1 MGRQTLVNIDGTA
14 IAGKRYFAASESERK
29 MIEQAGKTVTTIFVH
44 CSATRP
50 DWMAD
55 RSFSDRVNEIKR
67 WHLEKKWSDIGYHWI
82 IDRDGSITQGR
93 KEHVI
98 GAHVANHNTGSIG
111 ICLIGGFGSSEND
124 PFEKNYTP
132 KQDHALRTLIN
143 DIKSRT
149 PIKRVRGHNE
159 VAAKACPGFN
169 VSRWL
174 ERQPAVAPI
183 SESTTVQAS
192 AAQIMSGAVGC
203 VTAVSALDGHA
214 QIGALTLCAV
224 VIMAGAW
231 IMRERIRR
239 WAKDTGT

>member
-1 MGRQTLVNIDGTA
+1 
-14 IAGKRYFAASESERK
+14 
-29 MIEQAGKTVTTIFVH
+29 
-44 CSATRP
+44 
-50 DWMAD
+50 MAD
-55 RSFSDRVNEIKR
+55 RTFSDRVKEIRR
-67 WHLEKKWSDIGYHWI
+67 WHLEKKWSDIGYHWL

-98 GAHVANHNTGSIG
+98 GAHVQNHNTGSIG
-111 ICLIGGFGSSEND
+111 ICLIGGFGSSESD
-124 PFEKNYTP
+124 LFQQHYTD

-149 PIKRVRGHNE
+149 PIKRIRGHNE

-174 ERQPAVAPI
+174 ARNPDQQKL
-183 SESTTVQAS
+183 SESTTIQAS
-192 AAQIMSGAVGC
+192 VLQIASGAGTGVSAVAMLDGKAQIVAVIFA
-203 VTAVSALDGHA
+203 VLVVATA
-214 QIGALTLCAV
+214 
-224 VIMAGAW
+224 AW